1 MWAVR
6 LSRGARGLAHTQHS
20 KVFRLCI
27 SLAWMVPSLHSL
39 LKKDDTIDVVKP
51 DNLSKNVEFVVEMLK
66 NI

>member
-1 MWAVR
+1 
-6 LSRGARGLAHTQHS
+6 
-20 KVFRLCI
+20 
-27 SLAWMVPSLHSL
+27 MVPSLHSL